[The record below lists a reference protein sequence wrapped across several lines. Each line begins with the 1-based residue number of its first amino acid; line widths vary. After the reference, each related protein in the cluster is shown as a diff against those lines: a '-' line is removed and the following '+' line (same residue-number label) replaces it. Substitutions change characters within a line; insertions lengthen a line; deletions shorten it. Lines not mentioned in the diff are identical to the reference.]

1 MIIKIDKE
9 FKSLLQPLSKEEYEQ
24 LKQNLIADGC
34 REPIVL
40 WGEIIVDGH
49 NRFEICTNNGIPYKT
64 VQKDF
69 PDRQSVMDWIDK
81 NQLGRR
87 NLTKEQISVVR
98 GRVYNRK
105 KKTASES
112 GALKGKSSGQNVHSS
127 EKSKPD
133 TTATEIA
140 HEFGVDERTIR
151 RDGEFA
157 EAIETLKPIADLDK
171 DIKQKK
177 KLSKT
182 ATVAAA
188 KAMKEGDED
197 RAKEILAH
205 GTKPQIKI
213 AVPEDTDGKLKVI
226 FQEAKIFDKW
236 DKAILAIRKEVLD
249 NYESNPA
256 VACLYK
262 PFFEQAIKRVREELS
277 LARPTK
283 ICNECNGAGSGC
295 EKCRGLGYLCER
307 TEKNGN

>member
-1 MIIKIDKE
+1 MIIDKE

-69 PDRQSVMDWIDK
+69 VDRQAAMDWIDK

-87 NLTKEQISVVR
+87 NLTPDQMSLIV
-98 GRVYNRK
+98 GRIYNRRKFPNGGDRQNQRKAHPEK
-105 KKTASES
+105 KEV
-112 GALKGKSSGQNVHSS
+112 GISSAEH
-127 EKSKPD
+127 
-133 TTATEIA
+133 IA
-140 HEFGVDERTIR
+140 KEFGISHAKVEKDGIFASAVDTLPEVKDKIQK
-151 RDGEFA
+151 GEKV
-157 EAIETLKPIADLDK
+157 IKK
-171 DIKQKK
+171 DVI
-177 KLSKT
+177 
-182 ATVAAA
+182 AAA

-213 AVPEDTDGKLKVI
+213 AVPEDTDGKLKVV
-226 FQEAKIFDKW
+226 FEQAKIFDKW
-236 DKAILAIRKEVLD
+236 DKDILALQKEVLD
-249 NYESNPA
+249 NYEFNPA

-262 PFFEQAIKRVREELS
+262 PFFVQAIKRLREEI
-277 LARPTK
+277 AVAKPVK
-283 ICNECNGAGSGC
+283 ICNACGGSGSRC

-307 TEKNGN
+307 TENNGN